1 MREYSSRA
9 KHWDFIILDILC
21 VEASFVLAYLIRF
34 GTSAT
39 ISGNL
44 FLVLN
49 LLLLLLHLFLVFAM
63 EGYSG
68 ILRRGYGKE
77 LKKVIFHNVVVLSLA
92 MTALFFAKWSAS
104 YSRLLVVYFFLF
116 NTVLMYVVRTIHK
129 RYLLKGKKRPI
140 DCKMLLVAY
149 KEDVPTLVEQ
159 LKSYNYSD
167 FVLDGICILDDDT
180 QVGEMFDGVEVVT
193 NKEHLLEYVKTHV
206 VDRVFL
212 KCKDKER
219 KKLMDTLYHMG
230 VQVHMCLD
238 FFLEGIESATMENI
252 NGNTVITAALHQPTF
267 KQKVVK
273 RLMDICGGLVG
284 LAITAILTIIFGPII
299 KIQSPGPIFFKQKRM
314 GQNGRT
320 FYIYK
325 FRSMYPDAEARKAEL
340 MKDNKMS
347 GHMFKMD
354 NDPRIIPIGRFMRKT
369 SLDEFPQFLNVLLG
383 DMSLVGTRP
392 PTVDEYEKYELH
404 HRSRLA
410 IKPGLTGL
418 WQISGRSDITDFEE
432 VVALD
437 NQYIR
442 CFCLSYDIKII
453 LKTIWIVLAGRGAS

>member
-1 MREYSSRA
+1 MREYSSKA

-21 VEASFVLAYLIRF
+21 VEASYVLAYLIRF
-34 GTSAT
+34 GTSGV

-49 LLLLLLHLFLVFAM
+49 LLLLLFHLVVVFAL

-77 LKKVIFHNVVVLSLA
+77 FKKVLVHNVLILSLA
-92 MTALFFAKWSAS
+92 IATLFFAKWSAS
-104 YSRLLVVYFFLF
+104 YSRLVVFYFFIG
-116 NTVLMYVVRTIHK
+116 NTILMYLVRVIHK
-129 RYLLKGKKRPI
+129 KYLLRTRKKTV

-149 KEDVPTLVEQ
+149 KEDAPALVEQ
-159 LKSYNYSD
+159 LKSYNYSG
-167 FVLDGICILDDDT
+167 FVLEGICVLDDET
-180 QVGEMFDGVEVVT
+180 WVGETIEGVEVVT
-193 NKEHLLEYVKTHV
+193 DKEHLTEYVKTHV
-206 VDRVFL
+206 VDKVFL
-212 KCKDKER
+212 KCKDKDR

-230 VQVHMCLD
+230 VAVHMCLD
-238 FFLEGIESATMENI
+238 FFLDGIDCATMENI
-252 NGNTVITAALHQPTF
+252 NGCTVITAAMHQPTL

-273 RLMDICGGLVG
+273 RCMDICGGLVG
-284 LAITAILTIIFGPII
+284 LVITGILTVIFGPII

-314 GQNGRT
+314 GQNGRI
-320 FYIYK
+320 FYIWK

-340 MKDNKMS
+340 MKENKMS

-369 SLDEFPQFLNVLLG
+369 SLDEFPQFLNVLKG

-392 PTVDEYEKYELH
+392 PTVDEYEEYELH

-432 VVALD
+432 VVELD
-437 NQYIR
+437 NRYIR
-442 CFCLSYDIKII
+442 RFCLSLDIKII
-453 LKTIWIVLAGRGAS
+453 LKTIWIVLVGRGAS

>member
-1 MREYSSRA
+1 MREYSSRG

-21 VEASFVLAYLIRF
+21 VEVSFVLAYLFRF
-34 GTSAT
+34 GSSEA

-49 LLLLLLHLFLVFAM
+49 LLLLLLHLALIFGM

-68 ILRRGYGKE
+68 ILRRGYFKE
-77 LKKVIFHNVVVLSLA
+77 FKKVIFHNVMVLAIA
-92 MTALFFAKWSAS
+92 MLLLFFVKWSAS
-104 YSRLLVVYFFLF
+104 YSRLVVAYFFLC
-116 NTVLMYVVRTIHK
+116 NTVLMYLVRIIHK
-129 RYLLKGKKRPI
+129 HFLLSGKKRPI

-149 KEDVPTLVEQ
+149 EEDVPALVEQ

-167 FVLDGICILDDDT
+167 FFLDGICVLDCDC
-180 QVGEMFDGVEVVT
+180 VGKTIASVEVVT
-193 NKEHLLEYVKTHV
+193 DKEHLMEYVKTHV

-238 FFLEGIESATMENI
+238 FFLDGIESATMENI
-252 NGNTVITAALHQPTF
+252 NGCTVITAAMHQPTM

-284 LAITAILTIIFGPII
+284 LVITGILVVIFGPII
-299 KIQSPGPIFFKQKRM
+299 KIQSPGPIFFKQLRM
-314 GQNGRT
+314 GQNGRK

-369 SLDEFPQFLNVLLG
+369 SLDEFPQFLNVLVG

-432 VVALD
+432 VVELD
-437 NQYIR
+437 NRYIR
-442 CFCLSYDIKII
+442 SFCLSLDIKII
-453 LKTIWIVLAGRGAS
+453 LKTIWIVLVGRGAS